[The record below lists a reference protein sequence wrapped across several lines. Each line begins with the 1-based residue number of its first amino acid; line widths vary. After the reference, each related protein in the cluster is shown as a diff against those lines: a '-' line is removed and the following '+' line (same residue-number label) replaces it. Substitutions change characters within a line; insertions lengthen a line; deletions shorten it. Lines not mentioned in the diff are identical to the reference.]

1 VDRSTALT
9 YLTNEFAELAADA
22 GFSSGQTTTAY
33 NIALDMSLR
42 QLGYAEI
49 DLATTDVGQSNILNY
64 LSLMTYYALKRF
76 ARLLALRVDT
86 TVGMQLQAKR
96 SQAAIQVKALL
107 DDAEAEVIAKGFQVG
122 PVPAFALGR
131 MNLDFM
137 EPSYGEY

>member
-1 VDRSTALT
+1 MDRSTALT

-22 GFSSGQTTTAY
+22 GFNSGQTTTAY
-33 NIALDMSLR
+33 NTALDMSLR
-42 QLGYAEI
+42 QLGYQET
-49 DLATTDVGQSNILNY
+49 DLATTDVQQSNVLNY

-86 TVGMQLQAKR
+86 TVGMQLLAKR

-122 PVPAFALGR
+122 PVPAFVLGR
-131 MNLDFM
+131 MELDFM

>member
-1 VDRSTALT
+1 MDRSTALT

-22 GFSSGQTTTAY
+22 GFNSGQTTTAY
-33 NIALDMSLR
+33 NTALDMSLR
-42 QLGYAEI
+42 QLGYQET

-76 ARLLALRVDT
+76 VRLLALRVDT
-86 TVGMQLQAKR
+86 TVGMQLSAKR

-122 PVPAFALGR
+122 PVPAFVLGR
-131 MNLDFM
+131 MELDFM

>member
-1 VDRSTALT
+1 MDRSTALT

-22 GFSSGQTTTAY
+22 GFNSGQTTTAY
-33 NIALDMSLR
+33 NTALDMSLR
-42 QLGYAEI
+42 QLGYQET

-86 TVGMQLQAKR
+86 TVGMQLSAKR

-122 PVPAFALGR
+122 PVPAFVLGR
-131 MNLDFM
+131 MELDFM